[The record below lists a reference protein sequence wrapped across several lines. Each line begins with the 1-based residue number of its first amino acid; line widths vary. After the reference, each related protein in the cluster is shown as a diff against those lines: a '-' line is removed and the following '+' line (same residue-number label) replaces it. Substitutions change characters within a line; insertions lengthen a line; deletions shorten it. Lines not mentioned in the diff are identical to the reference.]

1 MVTVGVA
8 LALCASLLYAT
19 STVLQVMAA
28 RQVARAGGTEVGLRA
43 LSTRPSWL
51 VGVALQC
58 LAFLLFV
65 LSTRVLALP
74 VAEALRGSYLI
85 VAVLLA
91 HIVFRTRPSVTELLG
106 VLLVL
111 VGLVLFVGEGGH
123 LRSDDH
129 SGLLVPIM
137 ALTLTCVVLVAS
149 LVTPRLSERPG
160 ALGAVEAALGGTAFA
175 MVDLGVRSVPRP
187 FAVSAIVAEPACWV
201 AVAAALI
208 GLVLFARAT
217 SRTSVGVAESAL
229 IIVDVVVASAL
240 SIWLFGDSLS
250 SPWPLAL
257 AAAAIMLVGAVLV
270 LRAADQVGF
279 GPHMSGLGEDGES
292 SVRLIP
298 D

>member
-19 STVLQVMAA
+19 STVLQVVAA
-28 RQVARAGGTEVGLRA
+28 RQVARAGDKDVGLRG
-43 LSTRPSWL
+43 LSRRPSWFA
-51 VGVALQC
+51 GVALQC
-58 LAFLLFV
+58 LAFSFV
-65 LSTRVLALP
+65 LATRVLSLP

-91 HIVFRTRPSVTELLG
+91 HVVFRTRPSATELLG

-123 LRSDDH
+123 RRSDDH
-129 SGLLVPIM
+129 SGLLVPVM
-137 ALTLTCVVLVAS
+137 ALTLSCVVLFAS
-149 LVTPRLSERPG
+149 LAVSRLSERPG
-160 ALGAVEAALGGTAFA
+160 ALGAVEAAFGGTAFA
-175 MVDLGVRSVPRP
+175 MVDLGVRSIPKP
-187 FAVSAIVAEPACWV
+187 FAVGAIASQPACWL
-201 AVAAALI
+201 AVPAALI

-240 SIWLFGDSLS
+240 SIRLFGDSLS

-257 AAAAIMLVGAVLV
+257 AAAALMIVGAVLV
-270 LRAADQVGF
+270 LRAADQVGV
-279 GPHMSGLGEDGES
+279 GPHMSRLGDDGGS